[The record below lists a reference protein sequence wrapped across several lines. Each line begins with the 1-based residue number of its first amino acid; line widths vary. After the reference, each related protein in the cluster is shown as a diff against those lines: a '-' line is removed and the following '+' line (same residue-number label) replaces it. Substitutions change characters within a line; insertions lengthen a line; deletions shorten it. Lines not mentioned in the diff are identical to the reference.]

1 MAIQVAQK
9 LYDSVDAALQ
19 STLATGMTKVML
31 GVGALFGT
39 FWLLN
44 FTLRSIFWLQ
54 HGMTAAFKEV
64 ILEIVKVAFIAGCAW
79 NITWYVHTIVPFV
92 TGLPSWMGGI
102 LSGNEGTQINQI
114 DALVTNYIDTLE
126 ELIKAMKFT
135 FWKTKFSVIWLS
147 IQAVVLYLFAG
158 VPFLLVAVGTL
169 FITKASVSL
178 MFAVGPLFI
187 AFALF
192 NQTKQWFWSWLS
204 LIAGFMLAQVL
215 FSLVLGLEIG
225 FINSVVLKDG
235 VIDTSL
241 EGNIAMLLYFA
252 AFTVLAT
259 ELPGYAATV
268 MGGAPVAAT
277 GIGGM
282 LMKGTGGSLALN
294 GAKGAR
300 FAIDKIKGRGRNNIQ

>member
-1 MAIQVAQK
+1 MDIQVAQK

-19 STLATGMTKVML
+19 STLVTGMSKVML

-54 HGMTAAFKEV
+54 HGMTAAFKEI

-79 NITWYVHTIVPFV
+79 NITWYVQTIVPFV

-102 LSGNEGTQINQI
+102 LSGDEGTQVNQI
-114 DALVTNYIDTLE
+114 DALLTNYISTLE
-126 ELIKAMKFT
+126 KLIQAMKFSLFRT
-135 FWKTKFSVIWLS
+135 PFSTLWLG

-158 VPFLLVAVGTL
+158 VPFLIVAVGTL
-169 FITKASVSL
+169 FVMKASVSVML
-178 MFAVGPLFI
+178 ALGPLFI

-215 FSLVLGLEIG
+215 FSMVLGLEIG
-225 FINSVVLKDG
+225 FINSVVIKDG
-235 VIDTSL
+235 KIDASL

-259 ELPGYAATV
+259 ELPGYAAAV
-268 MGGAPVAAT
+268 MGGAPVASR

-282 LMKGTGGSLALN
+282 IMKGTGANLALN
-294 GAKGAR
+294 GAKGVKSV
-300 FAIDKIKGRGRNNIQ
+300 IGKIKGKGRNNIE